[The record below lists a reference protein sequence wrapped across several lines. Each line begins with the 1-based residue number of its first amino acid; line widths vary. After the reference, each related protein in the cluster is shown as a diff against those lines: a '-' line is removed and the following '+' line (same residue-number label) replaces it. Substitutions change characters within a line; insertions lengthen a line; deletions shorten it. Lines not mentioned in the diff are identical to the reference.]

1 MKKTGCL
8 LLTILVSMTL
18 VAVGYSETLVT
29 YGGSFSEENIGF
41 QTFLSDHPEVSL
53 SWPDVVY
60 YSSSAFTNALLTRD
74 FNCDLFTWTTSQI
87 DWQNLMDKGYCGD
100 LSSSHILMEAV
111 KKMHP
116 NIARQAIH
124 NGRLLAIPQRVN
136 FVFLQIDED
145 TWFEAGLTLEDVPQS
160 FPEFLNFLENWC
172 DCIEESPEPTIRIIG
187 SWDSVTY
194 TEASYTSWLTRL
206 LLNEVFLQMSYAGEE
221 LYFDDLELLAL
232 VKQCDAVGKRI
243 YHLESRNDALSLF
256 DEVARGTWP
265 TNHAN
270 IVFLRQNDMQPK
282 LMKAGVSMWA
292 INSLSSNQ
300 ELSIELL
307 EKVTLSARQL
317 NSYTALFLYSDAQAQ
332 INPDYETDVAY
343 WTDEINTVLA
353 QLQDPDLDGES
364 KANFEEKLIRNERAL
379 ELVERKKWILHP
391 DQLADYQAS
400 VDMLYFPIPNIFD
413 SSQSSVELER
423 LLNQFGNHQLTAEDF
438 LNKLSRIA
446 RMMRLED

>member
-74 FNCDLFTWTTSQI
+74 FNYDLFTWTTSQI

-145 TWFEAGLTLEDVPQS
+145 TWFEAGLTLENVPQS

-172 DCIEESPEPTIRIIG
+172 DRIEESPEPTIRIIG

-282 LMKAGVSMWA
+282 LMKASVSMWA

-332 INPDYETDVAY
+332 INPDYETDLAY

-364 KANFEEKLIRNERAL
+364 KANFEEMLIRNERAL